1 MSWISLAAGVPKPI
15 DSGWHAL
22 MVAAGAYKKR
32 AAALML
38 PPHRGEEDSAEGG
51 A

>member
-38 PPHRGEEDSAEGG
+38 PPQGG
-51 A
+51 RRFS